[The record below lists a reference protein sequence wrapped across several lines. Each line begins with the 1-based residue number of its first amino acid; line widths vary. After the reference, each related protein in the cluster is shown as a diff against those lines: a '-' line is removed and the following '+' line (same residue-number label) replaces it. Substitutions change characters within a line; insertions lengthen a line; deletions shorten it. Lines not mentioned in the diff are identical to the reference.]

1 VYFFL
6 YIKTK
11 NKNTTT
17 DIEVRKRRIVV
28 QIPVPEA
35 TVTAIVEITAHMS
48 KETPKRDTKLGRT
61 HIKSLGFILY
71 NFNLFFITT
80 LQHSYFLLEAD
91 RPQTPVITGYQ

>member
-28 QIPVPEA
+28 Q
-35 TVTAIVEITAHMS
+35 ITAHMS